1 MFRATTRS
9 NSSDLDDSPRSRP
22 SASPSPLMRPSPMR
36 APASPAASPAT
47 QPGQPGQSLLR
58 GWLEREARERGRDDR
73 AGSPSTLGPSSPP
86 MSPSMQAVPG
96 GLWTPRLDR
105 DWSARSAR
113 DSTLR
118 QSPRMPIRFR
128 DLPSPGMA
136 PSPAGPGFGVGP
148 GNRTMLQPPALRL
161 PPPVPAGG
169 PGPQEPSSA
178 ASSFQQFYPDS
189 RLSAQS
195 GLSSG
200 RSSALSS
207 FYLQDLESGAS
218 FLGGDE
224 PPSAFR
230 EPVPA
235 PAPIGE
241 PEPASLS
248 YRASTAPSSPV
259 GGPLGVRRRGPGA
272 GGAGVAAGPHAQH
285 AQVSDKSGR
294 VFRPGMGALGQQRE
308 QTGSKGSHLQ
318 RHHST
323 GSATSARPSSTAGS
337 TAFGPR
343 DSLHEVRARGQRAQR
358 EAERKQ
364 RLDRLDAFQKPLDK
378 RPSTPPPRFSRSS
391 SARSAAELELSQG
404 GSWGFGG
411 WSLGGGWGF
420 GTGQKGATEAAPN
433 GKGPGQ
439 EELPS
444 SKKVS
449 PKEPSPNT
457 NPQPARGS
465 DRGAPEP
472 TADPLLRSMSD
483 RIKATVRYVKRE
495 NFRRSTGDGRIA
507 KPAGS

>member
-1 MFRATTRS
+1 MFRESTRS
-9 NSSDLDDSPRSRP
+9 NSSDLEDSPRSRP
-22 SASPSPLMRPSPMR
+22 STSPSPLMRPSPMK

-47 QPGQPGQSLLR
+47 QPGQPGQQSLLR
-58 GWLEREARERGRDDR
+58 GWLEREAREARERGRDDR

-148 GNRTMLQPPALRL
+148 GHRTMLQPPALRL

-178 ASSFQQFYPDS
+178 ASSFQHFYPDS

-200 RSSALSS
+200 RSSACSS

-218 FLGGDE
+218 FLGDDE
-224 PPSAFR
+224 PPIAFR

-235 PAPIGE
+235 PAPIGA
-241 PEPASLS
+241 PAPASLS
-248 YRASTAPSSPV
+248 HRASTAPSSPV
-259 GGPLGVRRRGPGA
+259 GGPLGVRRRGPEA
-272 GGAGVAAGPHAQH
+272 GGAGAAVGPHAQH
-285 AQVSDKSGR
+285 AQVTDDPGR
-294 VFRPGMGALGQQRE
+294 RIFRPGMGALAQQRE
-308 QTGSKGSHLQ
+308 QMKGGHLQ

-323 GSATSARPSSTAGS
+323 GSATSARPSTAGS

-358 EAERKQ
+358 EAERKH

-391 SARSAAELELSQG
+391 SAAELELSQG

-420 GTGQKGATEAAPN
+420 GTSQKAATEAAPH
-433 GKGPGQ
+433 GKGPGR
-439 EELPS
+439 EEAPPP
-444 SKKVS
+444 KEVS
-449 PKEPSPNT
+449 PREPSPNT

-465 DRGAPEP
+465 DRGAHGP
-472 TADPLLRSMSD
+472 TADPLLRPMSD

-495 NFRRSTGDGRIA
+495 NFRRSTGDGRVA